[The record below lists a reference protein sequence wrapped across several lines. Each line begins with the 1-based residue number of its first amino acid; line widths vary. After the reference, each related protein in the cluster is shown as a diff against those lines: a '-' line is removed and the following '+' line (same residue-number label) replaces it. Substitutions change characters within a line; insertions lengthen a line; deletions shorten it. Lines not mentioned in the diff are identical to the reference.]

1 MEWFQPWF
9 WFVLALL
16 LVGLELAVSALFFL
30 SMASGAV
37 LTGLL
42 AFLIPLSF
50 QLELIIFAVFSVL
63 SLYGWRVMFATRA
76 QKFPNNELNQGSKA
90 LIGATVI
97 AAEAF
102 ANGKGRVQVG
112 DTVWLAR
119 GPDLESGARAKVVS
133 VDGSV
138 LEVIP
143 LQG

>member
-16 LVGLELAVSALFFL
+16 LVGLEMTVSALFFL

-42 AFLIPLSF
+42 AFLVPLSF
-50 QLELIIFAVFSVL
+50 QLELILFAVFSVL
-63 SLYGWRVMFATRA
+63 SLFVWRAMFATRA
-76 QKFPNNELNQGSKA
+76 QKFPNNALNQGSKA
-90 LIGATVI
+90 LIGITVV

-102 ANGKGRVQVG
+102 ENGKGRVQVG

-119 GPDLESGARAKVVS
+119 GPDLENGARAKVVS